1 MSGVSNTPGP
11 FAFHSEGGGRQSWTI
26 SLTNM
31 RLKNTV
37 PQYLCRNR
45 IGKDRFADVAVYDT
59 FTRKRLIRAFSQR
72 KVRTSCAMAVLVVL
86 LAQAYPTS
94 MAHSP
99 SPPMSSGSAT
109 VSVCWSRRRA
119 RKLAARPVD
128 VYAGMRTG
136 TADVGR
142 DDMPVDCSRDGR
154 GARLLCFE
162 IWEGPSRRGA
172 FTIEMQIGLREKHQE
187 NIHQLLHF
195 STSWKK

>member
-1 MSGVSNTPGP
+1 MLSIVGRNLCIGLRYVHPQKANPCLQSEESANELCDGGTSSTIGAGISNFDGD
-11 FAFHSEGGGRQSWTI
+11 
-26 SLTNM
+26 
-31 RLKNTV
+31 TV
-37 PQYLCRNR
+37 RHHQCPVAAQ
-45 IGKDRFADVAVYDT
+45 RF
-59 FTRKRLIRAFSQR
+59 L
-72 KVRTSCAMAVLVVL
+72 
-86 LAQAYPTS
+86 
-94 MAHSP
+94 
-99 SPPMSSGSAT
+99 
-109 VSVCWSRRRA
+109 VCWSRRA

-128 VYAGMRTG
+128 IYAGMRTG

-154 GARLLCFE
+154 GARLFCFE